1 MVLYVSVSTY
11 VIRNVKL
18 KIHSINRKFTLNKF
32 RSILNNF
39 SIFILGNEQKK
50 KNIYIYPRA
59 NF

>member
-18 KIHSINRKFTLNKF
+18 KIHSINRKFALNKF

-50 KNIYIYPRA
+50 KKISKS
-59 NF
+59 